1 MIAAGFGLKSIVSGR
16 TRTPVRRDPMAE
28 SRIRANE
35 MTSRIARDLVI
46 VVPFAIEHESHI
58 DSPFPAIG
66 ILVSKPIGI
75 RKLQAICCNEA
86 ASTIAVCVDT
96 LILLLR

>member
-16 TRTPVRRDPMAE
+16 TRTPVWRDPMAE

-46 VVPFAIEHESHI
+46 VVPFAVEHESHI
-58 DSPFPAIG
+58 GSPLPAIA

-75 RKLQAICCNEA
+75 RKLQQFNATETASAIAIC
-86 ASTIAVCVDT
+86 IDT
-96 LILLLR
+96 FSLLLR

>member
-1 MIAAGFGLKSIVSGR
+1 
-16 TRTPVRRDPMAE
+16 MAE

-46 VVPFAIEHESHI
+46 VVPFAVEHESHI
-58 DSPFPAIG
+58 GSPFPVIA

-75 RKLQAICCNEA
+75 RKLQAM
-86 ASTIAVCVDT
+86 
-96 LILLLR
+96 

>member
-1 MIAAGFGLKSIVSGR
+1 MITAGFGLESFVAGR
-16 TRTPVRRDPMAE
+16 TRAAVRSDPMAE

-58 DSPFPAIG
+58 GSPFPAIG
-66 ILVSKPIGI
+66 ILVSKRIGR

-96 LILLLR
+96 LTLLLR

>member
-1 MIAAGFGLKSIVSGR
+1 
-16 TRTPVRRDPMAE
+16 MAE

-46 VVPFAIEHESHI
+46 VVPFAVEHESHI
-58 DSPFPAIG
+58 GSPLPAIA

-75 RKLQAICCNEA
+75 RKLQQFNATETASAIAIC
-86 ASTIAVCVDT
+86 IDT
-96 LILLLR
+96 FSLLLR